1 MRAGDR
7 DGDGVVVAVVEASTR
22 PVTGCAVSVT
32 GSTTTAQRVVEAGGV
47 LVETV
52 VAGGGVTN
60 FLLVVAGIS
69 VVVAA
74 VSPDVIT
81 VVDVTGRRD
90 ASVVEVT
97 RTLV

>member
-7 DGDGVVVAVVEASTR
+7 DGDGVVVAVVEAST
-22 PVTGCAVSVT
+22 PVTGCVVSVT